1 MSHNSWLI
9 SFQTSRL
16 QKIPLSLNH
25 ASLMLDRLRNTGY
38 TPKQY
43 NELFM
48 TITNELRHLDI
59 FIDDLFSRD
68 HMVRN
73 FNLKWMKMKKMK
85 FKFWTF
91 RWCLGVYMSGCS
103 ILKIFYRVFI
113 WWSQLVW
120 GWWKNCQI
128 WHVMSLMTWLRCH
141 VVFKGWYKN

>member
-1 MSHNSWLI
+1 MYTTI
-9 SFQTSRL
+9 SFQVFKIK
-16 QKIPLSLNH
+16 KIPLSLNH

-73 FNLKWMKMKKMK
+73 IKLLLSFSFEVQILNL
-85 FKFWTF
+85 
-91 RWCLGVYMSGCS
+91 
-103 ILKIFYRVFI
+103 
-113 WWSQLVW
+113 
-120 GWWKNCQI
+120 
-128 WHVMSLMTWLRCH
+128 
-141 VVFKGWYKN
+141 

>member
-1 MSHNSWLI
+1 MS
-9 SFQTSRL
+9 
-16 QKIPLSLNH
+16 LSLNH

-73 FNLKWMKMKKMK
+73 IKLLLSFSFEVQILNL
-85 FKFWTF
+85 
-91 RWCLGVYMSGCS
+91 
-103 ILKIFYRVFI
+103 
-113 WWSQLVW
+113 
-120 GWWKNCQI
+120 
-128 WHVMSLMTWLRCH
+128 
-141 VVFKGWYKN
+141 

>member
-1 MSHNSWLI
+1 MGSNERTETLNEALQNVKHEAFQMKKDFDDGNIDSGWVITCDQCCEMYTTI
-9 SFQTSRL
+9 SFQVFKIK
-16 QKIPLSLNH
+16 KIPLSLNH

-73 FNLKWMKMKKMK
+73 IKLLL
-85 FKFWTF
+85 T
-91 RWCLGVYMSGCS
+91 RGRRVLDSVA
-103 ILKIFYRVFI
+103 IFDFQV
-113 WWSQLVW
+113 
-120 GWWKNCQI
+120 
-128 WHVMSLMTWLRCH
+128 
-141 VVFKGWYKN
+141 

>member
-1 MSHNSWLI
+1 MTQKFSNFQDYKKI
-9 SFQTSRL
+9 S
-16 QKIPLSLNH
+16 LSLNH

-73 FNLKWMKMKKMK
+73 FKLLSNFFRKSN
-85 FKFWTF
+85 WTIS
-91 RWCLGVYMSGCS
+91 Y
-103 ILKIFYRVFI
+103 Y
-113 WWSQLVW
+113 
-120 GWWKNCQI
+120 
-128 WHVMSLMTWLRCH
+128 
-141 VVFKGWYKN
+141 